1 MPELPEVETTRRGV
15 SPHIEARVLTGVDIR
30 QAKLRWPI
38 PVAEVQALV
47 GERLESVTRRGKY
60 LLLRFHS
67 GTLIVHLGMSGSL
80 RIINSQEPP
89 LYHDHFDLVFG
100 EVALRFCDPRKFGC
114 LLLMSATEG
123 AIEQHKLLEK
133 LGPEPL
139 LEEFTADYLFKKSR
153 KRTQSLK
160 QFLMDNHTVVG
171 VGNIYANESLF
182 MAGIKPTRKAG
193 SLTQKES
200 LRLVEKIK
208 FVLAR
213 SIEQGGTTLRDFV
226 GGDGK
231 PGYFA
236 QQLLVYGRGDKPCV
250 NCDHIL
256 KEIRL
261 GARSTVYCTKCQK

>member
-1 MPELPEVETTRRGV
+1 
-15 SPHIEARVLTGVDIR
+15 
-30 QAKLRWPI
+30 
-38 PVAEVQALV
+38 
-47 GERLESVTRRGKY
+47 
-60 LLLRFHS
+60 
-67 GTLIVHLGMSGSL
+67 
-80 RIINSQEPP
+80 
-89 LYHDHFDLVFG
+89 
-100 EVALRFCDPRKFGC
+100 FGC
-114 LLLMSATEG
+114 LLWMSATEG

-182 MAGIKPTRKAG
+182 MAWIKPTRKAG

-250 NCDHIL
+250 N
-256 KEIRL
+256 
-261 GARSTVYCTKCQK
+261 

>member
-100 EVALRFCDPRKFGC
+100 
-114 LLLMSATEG
+114 
-123 AIEQHKLLEK
+123 
-133 LGPEPL
+133 
-139 LEEFTADYLFKKSR
+139 
-153 KRTQSLK
+153 
-160 QFLMDNHTVVG
+160 
-171 VGNIYANESLF
+171 
-182 MAGIKPTRKAG
+182 
-193 SLTQKES
+193 
-200 LRLVEKIK
+200 
-208 FVLAR
+208 
-213 SIEQGGTTLRDFV
+213 
-226 GGDGK
+226 
-231 PGYFA
+231 
-236 QQLLVYGRGDKPCV
+236 
-250 NCDHIL
+250 
-256 KEIRL
+256 
-261 GARSTVYCTKCQK
+261 